1 VRDRLLSA
9 HLPHSFSCS
18 LVKKTFWHEAIL
30 RPFACCA
37 RGKLHLCPP
46 PLVALLRVQD
56 DEDSYSKP
64 ADDAE
69 GQRDVVQ
76 EAIRN
81 DELRRLERAERA
93 AAESA
98 ILRAAKIIAPRIANS
113 YEDGYDWCI
122 EQVRQS
128 YQLCKKHF

>member
-1 VRDRLLSA
+1 M
-9 HLPHSFSCS
+9 
-18 LVKKTFWHEAIL
+18 

-37 RGKLHLCPP
+37 RGKLPLCPP

-122 EQVRQS
+122 EQVRRS

>member
-1 VRDRLLSA
+1 MRLFCAPSPAAPGGNCPSA
-9 HLPHSFSCS
+9 
-18 LVKKTFWHEAIL
+18 
-30 RPFACCA
+30 
-37 RGKLHLCPP
+37 P